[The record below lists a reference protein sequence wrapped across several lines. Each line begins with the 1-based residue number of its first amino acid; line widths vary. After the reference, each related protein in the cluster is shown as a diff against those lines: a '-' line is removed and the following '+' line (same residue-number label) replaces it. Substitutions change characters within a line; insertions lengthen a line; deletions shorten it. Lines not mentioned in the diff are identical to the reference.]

1 MSLWKIAWRSIQQRG
16 IASLLTA
23 FSMSLGVMMVVS
35 VLSIH
40 GVVQKSFQSN
50 ASLGYNMIVGANK
63 GGRLQLTLNT
73 VYYLSSPV
81 ENIPYE
87 YYLEFFGRE
96 DRDRD
101 LQYSLRAAAHDE
113 RRALLELAQA
123 ATNGPGSWSE
133 QVSEVVLQKSSERA
147 ATRQIELG
155 RDGKFSQFTKL
166 AIPVCLGDYFGP
178 FRVVATTPDM
188 FDRLQHGESGDKPYE
203 FQAGRNFQTYS
214 SEHGFFEAV
223 IGATAAQAQNVKLG
237 DQISTSHGDP
247 EGAGHGQ
254 KFTVVGILKP
264 SGTPHDRAVFI
275 NMEGFY
281 LMEDHA
287 KPIERDQEAERE
299 VGGDEAQREANLRRA
314 RAAAEH
320 EQQHGGK
327 RPLPLEER
335 EVTAILLQ
343 TANPSVAPG
352 LQNVINEGLYA
363 QAVLP
368 IQEIYGLFELIVMP
382 IQRLLLVLT
391 TMICLVSGVSIL
403 VSIYNSMSDRRQEIA
418 VMRALGASRGTVMTV
433 ILLES
438 VLLSLMGGAIGWLS
452 AHTLN
457 WLAASKIESLTG
469 VSIHFWDLAPSVDL
483 LELLGVQSRM
493 VIGIST
499 EALVVPLLILLAVG
513 AGFIPALSA
522 YRTDVARS
530 LSD

>member
-23 FSMSLGVMMVVS
+23 FSMALGVMMVVS

-40 GVVQKSFQSN
+40 GVVQKSFQTN
-50 ASLGYNMIVGANK
+50 ASLGYNMIIGANK

-96 DRDRD
+96 VRDRE
-101 LQYSLRAAAHDE
+101 LRYALRTAAHEE
-113 RRALLELAQA
+113 RAALLELAQE
-123 ATNGPGSWSE
+123 TSPGLGGWSSPVNDIVR
-133 QVSEVVLQKSSERA
+133 QRAMERA
-147 ATRQIELG
+147 ATRQIEFG
-155 RDGKFSQFTKL
+155 RDGKFAQFTKL

-178 FRVVATTPDM
+178 FRVVATTPQM
-188 FDRLQHGESGDKPYE
+188 FDSLKHGESGDKPYE
-203 FQAGRNFQTYS
+203 FRDGRNFKTFS
-214 SEHGFFEAV
+214 EEHGFFEAV
-223 IGATAAQAQNVKLG
+223 VGATAAQAQGVKVG
-237 DQISTSHGDP
+237 DQISTTHGDP
-247 EGAGHGQ
+247 EGEGHGQ

-287 KPIERDQEAERE
+287 KPIERDKEAEKE
-299 VGGDEAQREANLRRA
+299 AGTDETERAAELRRA
-314 RAAAEH
+314 KAAAEH
-320 EQQHGGK
+320 EEQHGGR

-418 VMRALGASRGTVMTV
+418 VMRALGANRGTVMTV

-438 VLLSLMGGAIGWLS
+438 ILLSLIGGGLGWFA

-457 WLAASKIESLTG
+457 WLASSKIESLTG
-469 VSIHFWDLAPSVDL
+469 VTIRFWDLAPPVDL
-483 LELLGVQSRM
+483 LELLGVQSRI
-493 VIGIST
+493 VIGVST